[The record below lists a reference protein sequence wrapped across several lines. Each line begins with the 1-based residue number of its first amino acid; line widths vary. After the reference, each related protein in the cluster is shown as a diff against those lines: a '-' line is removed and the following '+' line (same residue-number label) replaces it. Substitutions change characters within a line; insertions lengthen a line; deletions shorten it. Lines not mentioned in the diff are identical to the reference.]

1 MSSQVNPLAVPESA
15 ATDGRLNAMTAK
27 YIRIAAAAGALAVVV
42 GALTACNDSSTASAP
57 IGTEP
62 VTTTSMP
69 GSASLKSSEASAS
82 AASEEASK
90 QAADGASKAST
101 SLPATK
107 ANPSTTP
114 PGTFP
119 GDKQPPP
126 GVKLSAKDK
135 AYLSDLKKQNVSFM
149 GDDDNN
155 VALTMGH
162 YVCDAKAQKA
172 DPMLVKAYV
181 RAAIGPMTKTDAEA
195 NSKSDKVISAAEKNL
210 C

>member
-1 MSSQVNPLAVPESA
+1 MSSQVNPLGVQEQASV
-15 ATDGRLNAMTAK
+15 DGRLNAMTAK
-27 YIRIAAAAGALAVVV
+27 YIRIAAAAGALAVAV
-42 GALTACNDSSTASAP
+42 GALAACNDSSTASAP
-57 IGTEP
+57 IGTAP

-69 GSASLKSSEASAS
+69 GSASLKSSESSEASAS
-82 AASEEASK
+82 KEASK
-90 QAADGASKAST
+90 QAVEGASKAST

-107 ANPSTTP
+107 PNASTTP
-114 PGTFP
+114 PGNFP
-119 GDKQPPP
+119 GDKEPPA
-126 GVKLSAKDK
+126 GVKLSSKDK
-135 AYLSDLKKQNVSFM
+135 AYLSDLKKQKVSFM

-162 YVCDAKAQKA
+162 YVCDAKKQNA

-195 NSKSDKVISAAEKNL
+195 NAKSDKVIAAAEKNL

>member
-1 MSSQVNPLAVPESA
+1 
-15 ATDGRLNAMTAK
+15 MTAK
-27 YIRIAAAAGALAVVV
+27 YIRIAAAAGALAVAV

-82 AASEEASK
+82 ASSASQEASK

-107 ANPSTTP
+107 PNTSTTP

-119 GDKQPPP
+119 GDKQPPS

-135 AYLSDLKKQNVSFM
+135 AYLSDLKRQKVSFM

-195 NSKSDKVISAAEKNL
+195 NAKSDKVIAAAEKNL